1 MLDDIKKNTINPGSN
16 FEKVSKNVHD
26 ARVDD
31 FILHKKF
38 DMTNRTHTAVG
49 LEYCPGG
56 EIFMLLKAKKKL
68 VPAEA

>member
-1 MLDDIKKNTINPGSN
+1 VITSEK
-16 FEKVSKNVHD
+16 FEIPSSSD
-26 ARVDD
+26 YTPSIDD
-31 FILHKKF
+31 FIIQKKF
-38 DMTNRTHTAVG
+38 ELRNKTHTAVG